1 MRNILIVQ
9 EQTTEAILL
18 KNLQYIEKELKNL
31 QQVDYRKFE
40 EAENWMKNA
49 KVKLDNFQNNQNNP
63 NYIAFDMMIGA
74 DSNQQENN
82 MNDDFLLVDEGGKNN
97 DIIDQGEI
105 IAGNIGKFKCIQPG
119 ILAGQLQKLQLIY
132 KDDVI
137 QQLNQ
142 VSKCIAIEGVEVS
155 PEELDALK
163 EAAMAKREAEDGA
176 QDALEEA
183 SNIPMDLGSGMSKG
197 GKKNPLQTV

>member
-119 ILAGQLQKLQLIY
+119 ILAGQLQKLQLIF

-183 SNIPMDLGSGMSKG
+183 SNIPMDIGSGMGKGSK
-197 GKKNPLQTV
+197 KSPL